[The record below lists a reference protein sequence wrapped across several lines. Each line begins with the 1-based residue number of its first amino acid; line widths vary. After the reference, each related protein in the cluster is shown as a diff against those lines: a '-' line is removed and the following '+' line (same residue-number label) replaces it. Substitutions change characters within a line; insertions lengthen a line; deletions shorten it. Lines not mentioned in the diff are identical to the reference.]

1 MTRCLEMEPVPNVDA
16 CPGVVGMNR
25 CKPSPPADGDIDR
38 RVGAVVGAIAL
49 LHRTLVAL
57 PVPLV
62 VSLLLLVMVVMVIVV
77 GLSSGAHADAPDG
90 NQKRSSAETL
100 SKRHGRTFD

>member
-1 MTRCLEMEPVPNVDA
+1 MTPCLEIEAETNVDA
-16 CPGVVGMNR
+16 CAGVVGMNR

-38 RVGAVVGAIAL
+38 RVGAIAL
-49 LHRTLVAL
+49 IHRTLVAL

-62 VSLLLLVMVVMVIVV
+62 VSLLLLVGVVMVIVV

-90 NQKRSSAETL
+90 NQ
-100 SKRHGRTFD
+100 